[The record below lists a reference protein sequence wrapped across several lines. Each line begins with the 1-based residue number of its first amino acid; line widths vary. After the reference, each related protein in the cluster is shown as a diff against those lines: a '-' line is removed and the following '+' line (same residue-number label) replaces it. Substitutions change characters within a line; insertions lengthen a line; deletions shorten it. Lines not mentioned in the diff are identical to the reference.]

1 MIRTTITTGALL
13 WVATSMGCVS
23 IDEPVQDPSPF
34 AIVHVQERLEVEGV
48 SLGSNVI
55 VDVVRRSD
63 GLKQPPSV
71 LESLNPEILSVNLVG
86 SELAIRGLKEGEA
99 TLMIGEQALTVVV
112 AEPVRVELLW
122 PGSTLGKMKNS
133 YVWTDGPEALVVL
146 RDAQERRLWGV
157 TEKVE
162 VEFTTLTGSWRIAP
176 QRVVF
181 ENFIGVTPRVCPTRI
196 S

>member
-1 MIRTTITTGALL
+1 
-13 WVATSMGCVS
+13 
-23 IDEPVQDPSPF
+23 
-34 AIVHVQERLEVEGV
+34 
-48 SLGSNVI
+48 
-55 VDVVRRSD
+55 
-63 GLKQPPSV
+63 
-71 LESLNPEILSVNLVG
+71 
-86 SELAIRGLKEGEA
+86 
-99 TLMIGEQALTVVV
+99 
-112 AEPVRVELLW
+112 
-122 PGSTLGKMKNS
+122 MKDS